1 MHTKRAGACGSTSNA
16 APEGPERTGRA
27 KFIDLSDNGDMP
39 EIPKTALTRGMRI
52 AALPASYAGRTAWG
66 FGKKIGGRP
75 AEMVTAE
82 IQQRTAEQ
90 IFSVLGE
97 LKGGAMKLGQ
107 AMSIFEAALPEEV
120 AGPYRATL
128 TKLQDA
134 APAMPAETV
143 HAVLAD
149 SLGPDWRERFTEFDD
164 RPAGAASIGQV
175 HKAVWHDGR
184 TVAVKV
190 QYPGADKAL
199 MADLNQM
206 ARMGK
211 LFASWVPGLDIK
223 ALVEEL
229 KERVIEELDYL
240 GESQYQRQFA
250 VAFEG
255 DPEFRIPHVLAAA
268 PHVLVSEWVDGRPM
282 SDIIANGTTEE
293 RDRMGLL
300 YERFLLSGPERAGL
314 LHADPHPG
322 NYRMT
327 DDGRL
332 CVFDFGAVAVLPDGL
347 PPAMGSLLRIAQGG
361 DAQTVIEG
369 LRAEGFV
376 LPHVEVDPQQLLD
389 YLDPFVEPSRH
400 EYFHF
405 SREWLRGQFTRL
417 NDVRNPDFT
426 VGLKI
431 NLPPSYALIH
441 RVWLGSIGVLCQ
453 LDATVPVRAEIERWV
468 PEFTETSAAGT

>member
-1 MHTKRAGACGSTSNA
+1 MHTKLAGACGSTSNA

>member
-1 MHTKRAGACGSTSNA
+1 
-16 APEGPERTGRA
+16 
-27 KFIDLSDNGDMP
+27 MP
-39 EIPKTALTRGMRI
+39 DIPRNALTRGVRI
-52 AALPASYAGRTAWG
+52 AALPASYAGRAAVG
-66 FGKKIGGRP
+66 FGKRVGGRP
-75 AEMVTAE
+75 AELVTAE

-107 AMSIFEAALPEEV
+107 AMSIFEAALPDEV

-134 APAMPAETV
+134 APAMPAATI
-143 HAVLAD
+143 HTILAD
-149 SLGPDWRERFTEFDD
+149 SLGTEWRERFREFDD
-164 RPAGAASIGQV
+164 KPAAAASIGQV

-184 TVAVKV
+184 VVAVKV

-199 MADLNQM
+199 IADLNQM
-206 ARMGK
+206 ARMGR
-211 LFASWVPGLDIK
+211 LFASWIPGLDIK
-223 ALVEEL
+223 PLVAEL
-229 KERVIEELDYL
+229 KARVIEELDYL
-240 GESQYQRQFA
+240 GESKYQRQFA

-255 DPEFRIPHVLAAA
+255 DPEFCIPHVLAAA

-282 SDIIANGTTEE
+282 SDVIANGTQEE
-293 RDRMGLL
+293 RDRVGLL
-300 YERFLLSGPERAGL
+300 YERFLLSGPARAGL

-322 NYRMT
+322 NFRLT
-327 DDGRL
+327 HDGRL

-347 PPAMGSLLRIAQGG
+347 PTAMGSLLRIAQSGN
-361 DAQTVIEG
+361 AETVMTG
-369 LRAEGFV
+369 LRAEGFL
-376 LPHVEVDPQQLLD
+376 LPHVDVDPQQLLD

-417 NDVRNPDFT
+417 NDVRNPDFMI
-426 VGLKI
+426 GLKI

-453 LDATVPVRAEIERWV
+453 LEATVPVRAELDRWV
-468 PEFTETSAAGT
+468 PSFTPAAPETA